1 MAKIVIIGAS
11 CAGHAVATGL
21 REMLQD
27 HSVTLVTQE
36 RYPVYDRRRLLEFAG
51 GFLKEK
57 DLFLCASDFY
67 QKRNIDFLKECKVSL
82 VNTNKKN
89 IQFRNRESLEYDF
102 LVICS
107 GRSFLLPEIPGIKKN
122 GVFALDSLNDGKD
135 FQQKASGGDAVCIV
149 GRSAA
154 AERFAQILTEKQK
167 KEVKLIS
174 AELVAEVLVAEPAKV
189 SATQS
194 LEPLVSPEV
203 KAYASALGHIE
214 RIQSCVVEIIGESA
228 VQAVKLNE
236 GKIIGASA
244 VVYMDALKSNIDF
257 LKNADI
263 SIKDD
268 LIEVDEGM
276 RTRLSD
282 VFACGAVCLRQNA
295 APREKLWEDVVE
307 EARVVVENLMQS
319 LGS

>member
-21 REMLQD
+21 REMRQD

-36 RYPVYDRRRLLEFAG
+36 RYPVYDRRRIFEFAG
-51 GFLKEK
+51 GSLKEK

-67 QKRNIDFLKECKVSL
+67 QKRNIDFLKECKVSS

-89 IQFRNRESLEYDF
+89 IQFKNRENLEYDF

-122 GVFALDSLNDGKD
+122 GVFTLDSLNDGKD
-135 FQQKASGGDAVCIV
+135 FQQKASGGDVVCIV
-149 GRSAA
+149 GSGAA
-154 AERFAQILTEKQK
+154 AERFAQILTQRHK
-167 KEVKLIS
+167 KEVKLIL
-174 AELVAEVLVAEPAKV
+174 AQLAAEVPVAEPAL
-189 SATQS
+189 SAATQNPGPVIS
-194 LEPLVSPEV
+194 SEA
-203 KAYASALGHIE
+203 KAYLPAPGHIE
-214 RIQSCVVEIIGESA
+214 RIQSCVIEIIGESA
-228 VQAVKLNE
+228 VQAVKLSG

-276 RTRLSD
+276 RTRLSN

-295 APREKLWEDVVE
+295 APGEKLWEDVVE
-307 EARVVVENLMQS
+307 EARVVVENLVQE
-319 LGS
+319 LGR